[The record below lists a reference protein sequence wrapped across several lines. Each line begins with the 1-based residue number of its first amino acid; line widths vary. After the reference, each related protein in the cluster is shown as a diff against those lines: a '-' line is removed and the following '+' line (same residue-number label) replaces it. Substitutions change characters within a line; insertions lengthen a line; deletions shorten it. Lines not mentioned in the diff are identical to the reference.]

1 MSTLVSTILLIA
13 LVSVVQAKLQGN
25 LRIIGSLLSAERTQ
39 MHARGVA
46 EMVRGDVGLAI
57 IAPEGQSFPS
67 LDGSSYVMRYAE
79 RAWQVRLQDVE
90 GLVDIYSASDVQK
103 RSLGIPSPA
112 IAALRRALD
121 QDGLAARYATLQQTM
136 AVYGIDL
143 EFARFLTQDA
153 RDPRIQ
159 LENSAAALRQALVSL
174 PPNELR
180 FDQARR
186 VRVEVIPI
194 AN

>member
-25 LRIIGSLLSAERTQ
+25 LRIIGALLNAERTQ
-39 MHARGVA
+39 LYARGVA

-57 IAPEGQSFPS
+57 IAPEGRLVPS
-67 LDGSSYVMRYAE
+67 LDGAGYVMRYAE
-79 RAWQVRLQDVE
+79 RDWRVHLQDVE
-90 GLVDIYSASDVQK
+90 GLVDIYSASEVQK
-103 RSLGIPSPA
+103 RAAGIPPQA
-112 IAALRRALD
+112 IAALRRALE
-121 QDGLAARYATLQQTM
+121 QSGTAARYATLQQTM
-136 AVYGIDL
+136 AVYGIDPN
-143 EFARFLTQDA
+143 FASVLTQDA

-159 LENSAAALRQALVSL
+159 LENSPTPLRQALVSL
-174 PPNELR
+174 PPNELK

-186 VRVEVIPI
+186 VRVEVVPV